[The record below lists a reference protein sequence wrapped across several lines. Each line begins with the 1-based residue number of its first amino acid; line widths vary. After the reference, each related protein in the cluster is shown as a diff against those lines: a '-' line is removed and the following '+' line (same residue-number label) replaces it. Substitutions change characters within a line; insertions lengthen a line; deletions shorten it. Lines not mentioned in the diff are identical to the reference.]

1 MTEQELVSEEKK
13 PISHKNKRFN
23 FTPELKQYIIKSR
36 ICEDKRF
43 SLPTPENLFEL
54 FNLNIIKDQIYYDI
68 EKYKSHFKK
77 ENDEEILDFT
87 NIQHI
92 LNNKVLNSVLFFL
105 GAINIEN
112 DIYQFD
118 DVEEE
123 EDEIKEPIPE
133 ENLFE
138 NSQNYTQ
145 YLQNNINL
153 LTRNIA
159 FMDISYTIKSLEE
172 IGVNIFPENRN
183 TLYRQIKDKVMSLP
197 ENKILVL
204 ITPSNNFY
212 VKTEKNAINGINY
225 DFKINNITKLFLN
238 SEFIKKFIIKIANHP
253 RCHFGLLS
261 SMIQKNLKTANSGIY
276 TIYSTIYPKHYT
288 LIDQRS
294 HDGIDLDKKG
304 VIPKFYRNLELIL
317 KHVRTKDKLFCFN
330 NTNVL
335 IIESKDYKI
344 NTSDKPESTRLNTLQ
359 VSVFNE
365 ELLGKPNNERKRIL
379 LEKGDKLINYV
390 YELLENCPN
399 DVRDYLVVHPFE

>member
-1 MTEQELVSEEKK
+1 MSSNQ
-13 PISHKNKRFN
+13 KRFN
-23 FTPELKQYIIKSR
+23 FKPDLKEYIIRSR
-36 ICEDKRF
+36 ISEDKKF
-43 SLPTPENLFEL
+43 YLPTPENLLEL
-54 FNLNIIKDQIYYDI
+54 FNLNVIKNQIYLDV
-68 EKYKSHFKK
+68 EKYKSYFKT
-77 ENDEEILDFT
+77 ENEEAILDIT

-92 LNNKVLNSVLFFL
+92 LNNKILNSILFFL

-112 DIYQFD
+112 DIYQFEEQ
-118 DVEEE
+118 VPGEEE
-123 EDEIKEPIPE
+123 EEEEIKEPIPE
-133 ENLFE
+133 EYLFE
-138 NSQNYTQ
+138 NSQNYIQ
-145 YLQNNINL
+145 YLQNNIQL
-153 LTRNIA
+153 ITRNIA
-159 FMDISYTIKSLEE
+159 FMDIEYAIKSLQE
-172 IGVNIFPENRN
+172 IGINIFPDIGN

-212 VKTEKNAINGINY
+212 VKTEKNSINGVNY

-238 SEFIKKFIIKIANHP
+238 DDFIKKFITKIANHP

-261 SMIQKNLKTANSGIY
+261 SMIQKNLKTANTGIL
-276 TIYSTIYPKHYT
+276 TMYSTLYPKHYS

-294 HDGIDLDKKG
+294 HDGLDLDKKG
-304 VIPKFYRNLELIL
+304 VIPKFFRNLDLIL
-317 KHVRTKDKLFCFN
+317 KHVKTKDKLYCFN

-344 NTSDKPESTRLNTLQ
+344 SESTRQNSIN

-365 ELLGKPNNERKRIL
+365 ELMRKPNDERKKIL

-399 DVRDYLVVHPFE
+399 DVRDYITLHPFE

>member
-1 MTEQELVSEEKK
+1 MSSAK
-13 PISHKNKRFN
+13 KRFN
-23 FTPELKQYIIKSR
+23 FTPDLKEYIIRSR
-36 ICEDKRF
+36 ISEDKKYF
-43 SLPTPENLFEL
+43 MPTPENLLEL
-54 FNLNIIKDQIYYDI
+54 FNLNVIHGQIEYDM
-68 EKYKSHFKK
+68 EKYKSFFKK
-77 ENDEEILDFT
+77 ENEENILDILDLT

-92 LNNKVLNSVLFFL
+92 LNNKILNSILFFL

-112 DIYQFD
+112 DIYEFD
-118 DVEEE
+118 QVEEE

-138 NSQNYTQ
+138 NSQNYIE

-153 LTRNIA
+153 LTKNIA
-159 FMDISYTIKSLEE
+159 FMDIDLTIKSLEE
-172 IGVNIFPENRN
+172 IGLKIVPENSN

-212 VKTEKNAINGINY
+212 VKTEKNSINGINY

-238 SEFIKKFIIKIANHP
+238 SEFIKKFILKISNHP

-261 SMIQKNLKTANSGIY
+261 SMLQKNLKTANSGMS
-276 TIYSTIYPKHYT
+276 TMFNTIYPRHIS

-304 VIPKFYRNLELIL
+304 VVPKFFRNMELIL
-317 KHVRTKDKLFCFN
+317 KHIKTKDKLYCFN
-330 NTNVL
+330 KTNVL
-335 IIESKDYKI
+335 IIESKDFKI
-344 NTSDKPESTRLNTLQ
+344 KEEKKPESTKLNSINI
-359 VSVFNE
+359 SVINE
-365 ELLGKPNNERKRIL
+365 ELLKKPSLERKRLIE
-379 LEKGDKLINYV
+379 EKGERLINYV

-399 DVRDYLVVHPFE
+399 DVRDYLVLHPFE